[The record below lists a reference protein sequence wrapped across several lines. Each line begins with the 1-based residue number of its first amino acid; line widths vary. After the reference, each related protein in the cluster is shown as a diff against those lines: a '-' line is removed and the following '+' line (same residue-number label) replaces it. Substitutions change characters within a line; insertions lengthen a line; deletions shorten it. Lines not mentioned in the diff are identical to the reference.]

1 MQVKCEH
8 CSAQFEVDPGHLPK
22 GAGFVRCPQ
31 CAKATSISKPSPAVE
46 VTCGFC
52 DTHYAIPLAK
62 FTDSKLVV
70 TCKKCG
76 NRFEVN
82 KPSGSAKPAPKPAP
96 KPAANAAPQ
105 SDLDLE
111 EEGLPDSALAEDL
124 EMDLGELDTDSWTLE
139 EEEPSEPNEIAED
152 DEDFAQS
159 DLIED
164 AELPEDDEQDSG
176 DFGDLGDLS
185 GEDLITDEEKGL
197 FLGDGPAP
205 GRETPAP
212 KAKKAQTAEGGKSG
226 KGKLVAVVLLLLL
239 LVGAAGGWYVME
251 HPEFMAESTLA
262 KFPVQF
268 QKKQEVLISIQ
279 EPLKGK
285 WVKNPQVGAI
295 FVLSGTLKNF
305 YPPESQLAQ
314 VQISGRLYDKDNKVI
329 AAASNLA
336 GRSLKPERIG
346 EWNRPKLE
354 AYSAFLPNDPG
365 PDLNPS
371 QPIPFQILFLDV
383 KDGIQKLE
391 AEINGLVIDGQP
403 IQVR

>member
-1 MQVKCEH
+1 M
-8 CSAQFEVDPGHLPK
+8 PK
-22 GAGFVRCPQ
+22 GAGFVRCPH
-31 CAKATSISKPSPAVE
+31 CAKATSISKPSKAVE
-46 VTCGFC
+46 VTCGSC

-76 NRFEVN
+76 NRFEVK
-82 KPSGSAKPAPKPAP
+82 KPSATAAKS
-96 KPAANAAPQ
+96 APQ
-105 SDLDLE
+105 PDLDLE
-111 EEGLPDSALAEDL
+111 EDELPDSALAEDM
-124 EMDLGELDTDSWTLE
+124 EMDLGELDADSWDLE
-139 EEEPSEPNEIAED
+139 EEEPTEPGGIEAD

-159 DLIED
+159 DLIDEVD
-164 AELPEDDEQDSG
+164 LPEDEDEDGPG
-176 DFGDLGDLS
+176 DFGDLS

-197 FLGDGPAP
+197 FLGDGP
-205 GRETPAP
+205 TPQKGQAAS
-212 KAKKAQTAEGGKSG
+212 KSKKGKTGEAKSGSG
-226 KGKLVAVVLLLLL
+226 KGRFLLVALLL
-239 LVGAAGGWYVME
+239 LVLLAGAGGWWLME
-251 HPEFMAESTLA
+251 NPDFMAETTLA

-268 QKKQEVLISIQ
+268 QPKQEVLVSIQ

-285 WVKNPQVGAI
+285 WVKNSQVGAI

-305 YPPESQLAQ
+305 YPPEAQLAQ
-314 VQISGRLYDKDNKVI
+314 VQISGRLYDKDGKVI

-365 PDLNPS
+365 PTLDPS

-383 KDGIQKLE
+383 KEGIQKLE
-391 AEINGLVIDGQP
+391 AEITGLVKDGQP